1 MRPDR
6 HTNVGTS
13 SGATTQAALA
23 TASRP
28 GYFVVLLFL
37 SLILLAMNRAHSDP
51 NDQPIDFKTYRP
63 TVSPARIDATQ
74 APVIDG
80 DLSDPVWEMATQ
92 IVDFYQVEPFIAPP
106 NVDTR
111 VYMAFDEN
119 ALYIGVFAA
128 EEQPENIYATVMERD
143 GDVWRDDMI
152 RFYIDPFATGMS
164 GFGFDVNALGA
175 RADRLVQDGRRP
187 IDEWD
192 TIWNS
197 SGQILENGWSV
208 EIEIPFRSISFDPEA
223 AGWGLILTRER
234 AHKAE
239 EIRWAGI
246 DQSVDTFDFSRAGR
260 IEGINAVN
268 QGRGLDITLQA
279 TSAAARDWVAPRT
292 DRLTFEPSA
301 DVLYRFTPSLAG
313 LVTFNSDFSDTPLDN
328 RQINTGRFSLF
339 FPETRDFFLQDAAFF
354 EFGGRAF
361 SRAPNARPFFSRRI
375 GIVDG
380 ESIPIEAG
388 VKLSGQVRGVELGLL
403 TARMGQGSEI
413 DRQTLSVARA
423 TFDMS
428 SQSRLGVVATNG
440 DPTGQS
446 DNTLLGFDY
455 LFRSPSIL
463 GKGRLQTDVYYQQT
477 FSSTTQDDDT
487 FGIRIDY
494 PNDVWRWTLAARE
507 VGENFSPALGFV
519 NRAAIRDYS
528 ADWQRR
534 FRPQLPGITWWQ
546 FGSEHQLITGLDGDT
561 QTRTNKLKAG
571 LQTRQADSVWISTFA
586 TVEHITTPFTLPN
599 EIPVPI
605 GRYNNN
611 GTSLSLTSS
620 MARPYGG
627 RIRLEQKQFFGGDST
642 ALDLRLNARPS
653 RYVDI
658 SAGYSRTDISVPAG
672 DVSVQVGSVDT
683 VLNLSPTLSVSTQ
696 TQYDNISNSLSFFG
710 RMRWEIRPET
720 ELFLSIGHGA
730 IIDNG
735 DFGRNFRS
743 IQSQAIVRLSNTY
756 RF

>member
-1 MRPDR
+1 MP
-6 HTNVGTS
+6 TS
-13 SGATTQAALA
+13 RMT
-23 TASRP
+23 R
-28 GYFVVLLFL
+28 YFAFVLLL
-37 SLILLAMNRAHSDP
+37 VSTVAPLNRSYAEPDGEP
-51 NDQPIDFKTYRP
+51 VNFKTYRP
-63 TVSPARIDATQ
+63 SVSPIRINTSQ
-74 APVIDG
+74 APIIDG
-80 DLSDPVWEMATQ
+80 DLSDPVWDMATQ

-106 NVDTR
+106 TVETK

-128 EEQPENIYATVMERD
+128 EDRPEDIYATVMERD

-152 RFYIDPFATGMS
+152 RVYIDPFATGIS
-164 GFGFDVNALGA
+164 GFGFDVNAIGA

-223 AGWGLILTRER
+223 DGWGLILTRER

-246 DQSVDTFDFSRAGR
+246 DQSLDTFNFSRAGR
-260 IEGINAVN
+260 LEGIRDVN
-268 QGRGLDITLQA
+268 QGRGLEITLQG
-279 TSAAARDWVAPRT
+279 TGSVARDWNRPRQ
-292 DRLTFEPSA
+292 DSVNFEPSVDA
-301 DVLYRFTPSLAG
+301 LYRFTPSLAG
-313 LVTFNSDFSDTPLDN
+313 LITFNSDFSDTPLDN

-375 GIVDG
+375 GIVNG
-380 ESIPIEAG
+380 ESVPIETG
-388 VKLSGQVRGVELGLL
+388 IKLSGELKGIELGLL
-403 TARMGQGSEI
+403 TARMGEGSEI

-423 TFDMS
+423 AVDIS
-428 SQSRLGVVATNG
+428 AESRLGIIATNG

-455 LFRSPSIL
+455 LYRSPSIF
-463 GKGRLQTDVYYQQT
+463 GKGRLQADIYYQQT
-477 FSSTTQDDDT
+477 FSSTVPDDDT

-494 PNDVWRWTLAARE
+494 PNDVWRWKLAARE
-507 VGENFSPALGFV
+507 VGENFTPALGFV
-519 NRAAIRDYS
+519 NRPGSRDYT

-534 FRPQLPGITWWQ
+534 FRPQNTAITWWQ
-546 FGSEHQLITGLDGDT
+546 FGSEHRLITALGGET
-561 QTRTNKLKAG
+561 ETRTNKLKAG

-586 TVEHITTPFTLPN
+586 TVENVRTPFTLPN
-599 EIPVPI
+599 EIPVPT
-605 GRYNNN
+605 GTYNND
-611 GTSLSLTSS
+611 GASLSLTSS

-627 RIRLEQKQFFGGDST
+627 QIRLEQKQFFGGDST
-642 ALDLRLNARPS
+642 ALELRLNARPN
-653 RYVDI
+653 RNFDI
-658 SAGYSRTDISVPAG
+658 SAAYSRTDINVPGG
-672 DVSVQVGSVDT
+672 DVSVQVGSVDA
-683 VLNLSPTLSVSTQ
+683 VVNLSPKLSISTQ

-710 RMRWEIRPET
+710 RMRWEVRPET
-720 ELFLSIGHGA
+720 EIFLSVGHGA
-730 IIDNG
+730 IIDDS

-743 IQSQAIVRLSNTY
+743 IQSQAIFRLSNTY

>member
-1 MRPDR
+1 MTR
-6 HTNVGTS
+6 
-13 SGATTQAALA
+13 
-23 TASRP
+23 
-28 GYFVVLLFL
+28 YFAFVLLL
-37 SLILLAMNRAHSDP
+37 VSTVAPLNRSYAEPDGEP
-51 NDQPIDFKTYRP
+51 VNFKTYRP
-63 TVSPARIDATQ
+63 SVSPIRINTSQ
-74 APVIDG
+74 APIIDG
-80 DLSDPVWEMATQ
+80 DLSDPVWDMATQ

-106 NVDTR
+106 TVETK

-128 EEQPENIYATVMERD
+128 EDRPEDIYATVMERD

-152 RFYIDPFATGMS
+152 RVYIDPFATGIS
-164 GFGFDVNALGA
+164 GFGFDVNAIGA

-223 AGWGLILTRER
+223 DGWGLILTRER

-246 DQSVDTFDFSRAGR
+246 DQSLDTFNFSRAGR
-260 IEGINAVN
+260 LEGIRDVN
-268 QGRGLDITLQA
+268 QGRGLEITLQG
-279 TSAAARDWVAPRT
+279 TSSVARDWNRPRQ
-292 DRLTFEPSA
+292 DSVNFEPSVDA
-301 DVLYRFTPSLAG
+301 LYRFTPSLAG
-313 LVTFNSDFSDTPLDN
+313 LITFNSDFSDTPLDN

-375 GIVDG
+375 GIVNG
-380 ESIPIEAG
+380 ESVPIETG
-388 VKLSGQVRGVELGLL
+388 IKLSGELKGIELGLL
-403 TARMGQGSEI
+403 TARMGEGSEI

-423 TFDMS
+423 AVDIS
-428 SQSRLGVVATNG
+428 AESRLGIIATNG

-455 LFRSPSIL
+455 LYRSPSIF
-463 GKGRLQTDVYYQQT
+463 GKGRLQADIYYQQT
-477 FSSTTQDDDT
+477 FSSTVPDDDT

-494 PNDVWRWTLAARE
+494 PNDVWRWKLAARE
-507 VGENFSPALGFV
+507 VGENFTPALGFV
-519 NRAAIRDYS
+519 NRPGSRDYT

-534 FRPQLPGITWWQ
+534 FRPQNTAITWWQ
-546 FGSEHQLITGLDGDT
+546 FGSEHRLITALDGET
-561 QTRTNKLKAG
+561 ETRTNKLKAG

-586 TVEHITTPFTLPN
+586 TVENVRTPFTLPN
-599 EIPVPI
+599 EIPVPT
-605 GRYNNN
+605 GTYNND
-611 GTSLSLTSS
+611 GASLSLTSS

-627 RIRLEQKQFFGGDST
+627 QIRLEQKQFFGGDST
-642 ALDLRLNARPS
+642 ALELRLNARPN
-653 RYVDI
+653 RNFDI
-658 SAGYSRTDISVPAG
+658 SAAYSRTDINVPGG
-672 DVSVQVGSVDT
+672 DVSVQVGSVDA
-683 VLNLSPTLSVSTQ
+683 VVNLSPKLSISTQ

-710 RMRWEIRPET
+710 RMRWEVRPET
-720 ELFLSIGHGA
+720 EIFLSVGHGA
-730 IIDNG
+730 IIDDS

-743 IQSQAIVRLSNTY
+743 IQSQAIFRLSNTY

>member
-1 MRPDR
+1 MP
-6 HTNVGTS
+6 TS
-13 SGATTQAALA
+13 RMT
-23 TASRP
+23 R
-28 GYFVVLLFL
+28 YFAFVLLL
-37 SLILLAMNRAHSDP
+37 VSTVAPLNRSYAEPDGEPVS
-51 NDQPIDFKTYRP
+51 FKTYRP
-63 TVSPARIDATQ
+63 SVSPIRINTSQ
-74 APVIDG
+74 APIIDG
-80 DLSDPVWEMATQ
+80 DLSDPVWDMATQ

-106 NVDTR
+106 TVETK

-128 EEQPENIYATVMERD
+128 EDRPEDIYATVMERD

-152 RFYIDPFATGMS
+152 RVYIDPFATGIS
-164 GFGFDVNALGA
+164 GFGFDVNAIGA

-223 AGWGLILTRER
+223 DGWGLILTRER

-246 DQSVDTFDFSRAGR
+246 DQSLDTFNFSRAGR
-260 IEGINAVN
+260 LEGIRDVN
-268 QGRGLDITLQA
+268 QGRGLEITLQG
-279 TSAAARDWVAPRT
+279 TGSVARDWNRPRQNSVN
-292 DRLTFEPSA
+292 FEPSVDA
-301 DVLYRFTPSLAG
+301 LYRFTPSLAG
-313 LVTFNSDFSDTPLDN
+313 LITFNSDFSDTPLDN

-375 GIVDG
+375 GIVNG
-380 ESIPIEAG
+380 ESVPIETG
-388 VKLSGQVRGVELGLL
+388 IKLSGELKGIELGLL
-403 TARMGQGSEI
+403 TARMGEGSEI

-423 TFDMS
+423 AVDIS
-428 SQSRLGVVATNG
+428 AESRLGIIATNG

-455 LFRSPSIL
+455 LYRSPSIF
-463 GKGRLQTDVYYQQT
+463 GKGRLQADIYYQQT
-477 FSSTTQDDDT
+477 FSSTVPDDDT

-494 PNDVWRWTLAARE
+494 PNDVWRWKLAARE
-507 VGENFSPALGFV
+507 VGDNFTPALGFV
-519 NRAAIRDYS
+519 NRPGSRDYT

-534 FRPQLPGITWWQ
+534 FRPQNTAITWWQ
-546 FGSEHQLITGLDGDT
+546 FGSEHRLITALDGET
-561 QTRTNKLKAG
+561 ETRTNKLKAG

-586 TVEHITTPFTLPN
+586 TVENVRTPFTLPN
-599 EIPVPI
+599 EIPVPT
-605 GRYNNN
+605 GTYNND

-627 RIRLEQKQFFGGDST
+627 QIRLEQKQFFGGDST
-642 ALDLRLNARPS
+642 ALELRLNARPN
-653 RYVDI
+653 RNFDI
-658 SAGYSRTDISVPAG
+658 SAAYSRTDINVPGG
-672 DVSVQVGSVDT
+672 DVSVQVGSVDA
-683 VLNLSPTLSVSTQ
+683 VVNLSPKLSISTQ

-710 RMRWEIRPET
+710 RMRWEVRPEK
-720 ELFLSIGHGA
+720 EIFLSVGHGA
-730 IIDNG
+730 IIDDS

-743 IQSQAIVRLSNTY
+743 IQSQAIFRLSNTY

>member
-1 MRPDR
+1 MP
-6 HTNVGTS
+6 TS
-13 SGATTQAALA
+13 RMT
-23 TASRP
+23 R
-28 GYFVVLLFL
+28 YFAFVLLL
-37 SLILLAMNRAHSDP
+37 VSTVAPLNRSYAEPDGEP
-51 NDQPIDFKTYRP
+51 VNFKTYRP
-63 TVSPARIDATQ
+63 SVSPIRINTSQ
-74 APVIDG
+74 APIIDG
-80 DLSDPVWEMATQ
+80 DLSDPVWDMATQ

-106 NVDTR
+106 TVETK

-128 EEQPENIYATVMERD
+128 EDRPEDIYATVMERD

-152 RFYIDPFATGMS
+152 RVYIDPFATGIS
-164 GFGFDVNALGA
+164 GFGFDVNAIGA

-223 AGWGLILTRER
+223 DGWGLILTRER

-246 DQSVDTFDFSRAGR
+246 DQSLDTFNFSRAGR
-260 IEGINAVN
+260 LEGIRDVN
-268 QGRGLDITLQA
+268 QGRGLEITLQG
-279 TSAAARDWVAPRT
+279 TGSVARDWNRPRQ
-292 DRLTFEPSA
+292 DSVNFEPSVDA
-301 DVLYRFTPSLAG
+301 LYRFTPSLAG
-313 LVTFNSDFSDTPLDN
+313 LITFNSNFSDTPLDN

-375 GIVDG
+375 GIVNG
-380 ESIPIEAG
+380 ESVPIETG
-388 VKLSGQVRGVELGLL
+388 IKLSGELKGIELGLL
-403 TARMGQGSEI
+403 TARMGEGSEI

-423 TFDMS
+423 AVDIS
-428 SQSRLGVVATNG
+428 AESRLGIIATNG

-455 LFRSPSIL
+455 LYRSPSIF
-463 GKGRLQTDVYYQQT
+463 GKGRLQADIYYQQT
-477 FSSTTQDDDT
+477 FSSTVPDDDT

-494 PNDVWRWTLAARE
+494 PNDVWRWKLAARE
-507 VGENFSPALGFV
+507 VGENFTPALGFV
-519 NRAAIRDYS
+519 NRPGSRDYT

-534 FRPQLPGITWWQ
+534 FRPQNTAITWWQ
-546 FGSEHQLITGLDGDT
+546 FGSEHRLITALDGET
-561 QTRTNKLKAG
+561 ETRTNKLKAG

-586 TVEHITTPFTLPN
+586 TVENVRTPFTLPN
-599 EIPVPI
+599 EIPVPT
-605 GRYNNN
+605 GTYNND
-611 GTSLSLTSS
+611 GASLSLTSS

-627 RIRLEQKQFFGGDST
+627 QIRLEQKQFFGGDST
-642 ALDLRLNARPS
+642 ALELRLNARPN
-653 RYVDI
+653 RNFDI
-658 SAGYSRTDISVPAG
+658 SAAYSRTDINVPGG
-672 DVSVQVGSVDT
+672 DVSVQVGSVDA
-683 VLNLSPTLSVSTQ
+683 VVNLSPKLSISTQ

-710 RMRWEIRPET
+710 RMRWEVRPET
-720 ELFLSIGHGA
+720 EIFLSVGHGA
-730 IIDNG
+730 IIDDS

-743 IQSQAIVRLSNTY
+743 IQSQAIFRLSNTY

>member
-1 MRPDR
+1 MP
-6 HTNVGTS
+6 TS
-13 SGATTQAALA
+13 RMT
-23 TASRP
+23 R
-28 GYFVVLLFL
+28 YFAFVLLL
-37 SLILLAMNRAHSDP
+37 VSTVAPLNRSYAEPDGEP
-51 NDQPIDFKTYRP
+51 VNFKTYRP
-63 TVSPARIDATQ
+63 SVSPIRINTSQ
-74 APVIDG
+74 APIIDG
-80 DLSDPVWEMATQ
+80 DLSDPVWDMATQ

-106 NVDTR
+106 TVETK

-128 EEQPENIYATVMERD
+128 EDRPEDIYATVMERD

-152 RFYIDPFATGMS
+152 RVYIDPFATGIS
-164 GFGFDVNALGA
+164 GFGFDVNAIGA

-223 AGWGLILTRER
+223 DGWGLILTRER

-246 DQSVDTFDFSRAGR
+246 DQSLDTFNFSRAGR
-260 IEGINAVN
+260 LEGIRDVN
-268 QGRGLDITLQA
+268 QGRGLEITLQG
-279 TSAAARDWVAPRT
+279 TGSVARDWNRPRQ
-292 DRLTFEPSA
+292 DSVNFEPSVDA
-301 DVLYRFTPSLAG
+301 LYRFTPSLAG
-313 LVTFNSDFSDTPLDN
+313 LITFNSDFSDTPLDN

-375 GIVDG
+375 GIVNG
-380 ESIPIEAG
+380 ESVPIETG
-388 VKLSGQVRGVELGLL
+388 IKLSGELKGIELGLL
-403 TARMGQGSEI
+403 TARMGEGSEI

-423 TFDMS
+423 AVDIS
-428 SQSRLGVVATNG
+428 AESRLGIIATNG

-455 LFRSPSIL
+455 LYRSPSIF
-463 GKGRLQTDVYYQQT
+463 GKGRLQADIYYQQT
-477 FSSTTQDDDT
+477 FSSTVPDDDT

-494 PNDVWRWTLAARE
+494 PNDVWRWKLAARE
-507 VGENFSPALGFV
+507 VGENFTPALGFV
-519 NRAAIRDYS
+519 NRPGSRDYT

-534 FRPQLPGITWWQ
+534 FRPQNTAITWWQ
-546 FGSEHQLITGLDGDT
+546 FGSEHRLITALDGET
-561 QTRTNKLKAG
+561 ETRTNKLKAG

-586 TVEHITTPFTLPN
+586 TVENVRTPFTLPN
-599 EIPVPI
+599 EIPVPT
-605 GRYNNN
+605 GTYNND
-611 GTSLSLTSS
+611 GASLSLTSS
-620 MARPYGG
+620 MTRPYGG
-627 RIRLEQKQFFGGDST
+627 QIRLEQKQFFGGDST
-642 ALDLRLNARPS
+642 ALELRLNARPN
-653 RYVDI
+653 RNFDI
-658 SAGYSRTDISVPAG
+658 SAAYSRTDINVPGG
-672 DVSVQVGSVDT
+672 DVSVQVGSVDA
-683 VLNLSPTLSVSTQ
+683 VVNLSPKLSISTQ

-710 RMRWEIRPET
+710 RMRWEVRPET
-720 ELFLSIGHGA
+720 EIFLSVGHGA
-730 IIDNG
+730 IIDDS

-743 IQSQAIVRLSNTY
+743 IQSQAIFRLSNTY

>member
-1 MRPDR
+1 MP
-6 HTNVGTS
+6 TS
-13 SGATTQAALA
+13 RMT
-23 TASRP
+23 R
-28 GYFVVLLFL
+28 YFAFVLLL
-37 SLILLAMNRAHSDP
+37 VSTVAPLNRSYAEPDGEP
-51 NDQPIDFKTYRP
+51 VNFKTYRP
-63 TVSPARIDATQ
+63 SVSPIRINTSQ
-74 APVIDG
+74 APIIDG
-80 DLSDPVWEMATQ
+80 DLSDPVWDMATQ

-106 NVDTR
+106 TVETK

-128 EEQPENIYATVMERD
+128 EDRPEDIYATVMERD

-152 RFYIDPFATGMS
+152 RVYIDPFATGIS
-164 GFGFDVNALGA
+164 GFGFDVNAIGA

-223 AGWGLILTRER
+223 DGWGLILTRER

-246 DQSVDTFDFSRAGR
+246 DQSLDTFNFSRAGR
-260 IEGINAVN
+260 LEGIRDVN
-268 QGRGLDITLQA
+268 QGRGLEITLQG
-279 TSAAARDWVAPRT
+279 TGSVARDWNRPRQ
-292 DRLTFEPSA
+292 DSVNFEPSVDA
-301 DVLYRFTPSLAG
+301 LYRFTPSLAG
-313 LVTFNSDFSDTPLDN
+313 LITFNSDFSDTPLDN

-375 GIVDG
+375 GIVNG
-380 ESIPIEAG
+380 ESVPIETG
-388 VKLSGQVRGVELGLL
+388 IKLSGELKGIELGLL
-403 TARMGQGSEI
+403 TARMGEGSEI

-423 TFDMS
+423 AVDIS
-428 SQSRLGVVATNG
+428 AESRLGIIATNG

-455 LFRSPSIL
+455 LYRSPSIF
-463 GKGRLQTDVYYQQT
+463 GKGRLQADIYYQQT
-477 FSSTTQDDDT
+477 FSSTVPDDDT

-494 PNDVWRWTLAARE
+494 PNDVWRWKLAARE
-507 VGENFSPALGFV
+507 VGENFTPALGFV
-519 NRAAIRDYS
+519 NRPGSRDYT

-534 FRPQLPGITWWQ
+534 FRPQNTAITWWQ
-546 FGSEHQLITGLDGDT
+546 FGSEHRLITALDGET
-561 QTRTNKLKAG
+561 ETRTNKLKAG

-586 TVEHITTPFTLPN
+586 TVENVRTPFTLPN
-599 EIPVPI
+599 EIPVPT
-605 GRYNNN
+605 GTYNND
-611 GTSLSLTSS
+611 GASLSLTSS

-627 RIRLEQKQFFGGDST
+627 QIRLEQKQFFGGDST
-642 ALDLRLNARPS
+642 ALELRLNARPN
-653 RYVDI
+653 RNFDI
-658 SAGYSRTDISVPAG
+658 SAAYSRTDINVPGG
-672 DVSVQVGSVDT
+672 DVSVQVGSVDA
-683 VLNLSPTLSVSTQ
+683 VVNLSPKLSISTQ

-710 RMRWEIRPET
+710 RMRWEVRPET
-720 ELFLSIGHGA
+720 EIFLSVGHGA
-730 IIDNG
+730 IIDDS

-743 IQSQAIVRLSNTY
+743 IQSQAIFRLSNTY

>member
-1 MRPDR
+1 MTR
-6 HTNVGTS
+6 
-13 SGATTQAALA
+13 
-23 TASRP
+23 
-28 GYFVVLLFL
+28 YFAFVLLL
-37 SLILLAMNRAHSDP
+37 VSTVVPLNRSYAEPDGEP
-51 NDQPIDFKTYRP
+51 VNFKTYRP
-63 TVSPARIDATQ
+63 SVSPIRINTSQ
-74 APVIDG
+74 APIIDG
-80 DLSDPVWEMATQ
+80 DLSDPVWDMATQ

-106 NVDTR
+106 TVETK

-128 EEQPENIYATVMERD
+128 EDRPEDIYATVMERD

-152 RFYIDPFATGMS
+152 RVYIDPFATGIS
-164 GFGFDVNALGA
+164 GFGFDVNAIGA

-223 AGWGLILTRER
+223 DGWGLILTRER

-246 DQSVDTFDFSRAGR
+246 DQSLDTFNFSRAGR
-260 IEGINAVN
+260 LEGIRDVN
-268 QGRGLDITLQA
+268 QGRGLEITLQG
-279 TSAAARDWVAPRT
+279 TGSVARDWSRPRQ
-292 DRLTFEPSA
+292 DSVNFEPSVDA
-301 DVLYRFTPSLAG
+301 LYRFTPSLAG
-313 LVTFNSDFSDTPLDN
+313 LITFNSDFSDTPLDN

-375 GIVDG
+375 GIVNG
-380 ESIPIEAG
+380 ESVPIETG
-388 VKLSGQVRGVELGLL
+388 IKLSGELKGIELGLL
-403 TARMGQGSEI
+403 TARMGEGSEI

-423 TFDMS
+423 AVDIS
-428 SQSRLGVVATNG
+428 AESRLGIIATNG

-455 LFRSPSIL
+455 LYRSPSIF
-463 GKGRLQTDVYYQQT
+463 GKGRLQADIYYQQT
-477 FSSTTQDDDT
+477 FSSTVPDDDT

-494 PNDVWRWTLAARE
+494 PNDVWRWKLAARE
-507 VGENFSPALGFV
+507 VGENFTPALGFV
-519 NRAAIRDYS
+519 NRPGSRDYT

-534 FRPQLPGITWWQ
+534 FRPQNTAITWWQ
-546 FGSEHQLITGLDGDT
+546 FGSEHRLITALDGET
-561 QTRTNKLKAG
+561 ETRTNKLKAG

-586 TVEHITTPFTLPN
+586 TVENVRTPFTLPN
-599 EIPVPI
+599 EIPVPT
-605 GRYNNN
+605 GTYNND
-611 GTSLSLTSS
+611 GASLSLTSS
-620 MARPYGG
+620 MTRPYGG
-627 RIRLEQKQFFGGDST
+627 QIRLEQKQFFGGDST
-642 ALDLRLNARPS
+642 ALELRLNARPN
-653 RYVDI
+653 RNFDI
-658 SAGYSRTDISVPAG
+658 SAAYSRTDINVPGG
-672 DVSVQVGSVDT
+672 DVSVQVGSVDA
-683 VLNLSPTLSVSTQ
+683 VVNLSPKLSISTQ

-710 RMRWEIRPET
+710 RMRWEVRPET
-720 ELFLSIGHGA
+720 EIFLSVGHGA
-730 IIDNG
+730 IIDDS

-743 IQSQAIVRLSNTY
+743 IQSQAIFRLSNTY

>member
-1 MRPDR
+1 MP
-6 HTNVGTS
+6 TS
-13 SGATTQAALA
+13 RMT
-23 TASRP
+23 R
-28 GYFVVLLFL
+28 YFAFVLLL
-37 SLILLAMNRAHSDP
+37 VSTVVPLNRSYAEPDGEP
-51 NDQPIDFKTYRP
+51 VNFKTYRP
-63 TVSPARIDATQ
+63 SVSPIRINTSQ
-74 APVIDG
+74 APIIDG
-80 DLSDPVWEMATQ
+80 DLSDPVWDMATQ

-106 NVDTR
+106 TVETK

-128 EEQPENIYATVMERD
+128 EDRPEDIYATVMERD

-152 RFYIDPFATGMS
+152 RVYIDPFATGIS
-164 GFGFDVNALGA
+164 GFGFDVNAIGA

-223 AGWGLILTRER
+223 DGWGLILTRER

-246 DQSVDTFDFSRAGR
+246 DQSLDTFNFSRAGR
-260 IEGINAVN
+260 LEGIRDVN
-268 QGRGLDITLQA
+268 QGRGLEITLQG
-279 TSAAARDWVAPRT
+279 TGSVARDWSRPRQ
-292 DRLTFEPSA
+292 DSVNFEPSVDA
-301 DVLYRFTPSLAG
+301 LYRFTPSLAG
-313 LVTFNSDFSDTPLDN
+313 LITFNSDFSDTPLDN

-375 GIVDG
+375 GIVNG
-380 ESIPIEAG
+380 ESVPIETG
-388 VKLSGQVRGVELGLL
+388 IKLSGELKGIELGLL
-403 TARMGQGSEI
+403 TARMGEGSEI

-423 TFDMS
+423 AVDIS
-428 SQSRLGVVATNG
+428 AESRLGIIATNG

-455 LFRSPSIL
+455 LYRSPSIF
-463 GKGRLQTDVYYQQT
+463 GKGRLQADIYYQQT
-477 FSSTTQDDDT
+477 FSSTVPDDDT

-494 PNDVWRWTLAARE
+494 PNDVWRWKLAARE
-507 VGENFSPALGFV
+507 VGENFTPALGFV
-519 NRAAIRDYS
+519 NRPGSRDYT

-534 FRPQLPGITWWQ
+534 FRPQNTAITWWQ
-546 FGSEHQLITGLDGDT
+546 FGSEHRLITALDGET
-561 QTRTNKLKAG
+561 ETRTNKLKAG

-586 TVEHITTPFTLPN
+586 TVENVRTPFTLPN
-599 EIPVPI
+599 EIPVPT
-605 GRYNNN
+605 GTYNND
-611 GTSLSLTSS
+611 GASLSLTSS
-620 MARPYGG
+620 MTRPYGG
-627 RIRLEQKQFFGGDST
+627 QIRLEQKQFFGGDST
-642 ALDLRLNARPS
+642 ALELRLNARPN
-653 RYVDI
+653 RNFDI
-658 SAGYSRTDISVPAG
+658 SAAYSRTDINVPGG
-672 DVSVQVGSVDT
+672 DVSVQVGSVDA
-683 VLNLSPTLSVSTQ
+683 VVNLSPKLSISTQ

-710 RMRWEIRPET
+710 RMRWEVRPET
-720 ELFLSIGHGA
+720 EIFLSVGHGA
-730 IIDNG
+730 IIDDS

-743 IQSQAIVRLSNTY
+743 IQSQAIFRLSNTY

>member
-1 MRPDR
+1 MTR
-6 HTNVGTS
+6 
-13 SGATTQAALA
+13 
-23 TASRP
+23 
-28 GYFVVLLFL
+28 YFAFVLLL
-37 SLILLAMNRAHSDP
+37 VSTVAPLNRSYAEPDGEP
-51 NDQPIDFKTYRP
+51 VNFKTYRP
-63 TVSPARIDATQ
+63 SVSPIRINTSQ
-74 APVIDG
+74 APIIDG
-80 DLSDPVWEMATQ
+80 DLSDPVWDMATQ

-106 NVDTR
+106 TVETK

-128 EEQPENIYATVMERD
+128 EDRPEDIYATVMERD

-152 RFYIDPFATGMS
+152 RVYIDPFATGIS
-164 GFGFDVNALGA
+164 GFGFDVNAIGA

-223 AGWGLILTRER
+223 DGWGLILTRER

-246 DQSVDTFDFSRAGR
+246 DQSLDTFNFSRAGR
-260 IEGINAVN
+260 LEGIRDVN
-268 QGRGLDITLQA
+268 QGRGLEITLQG
-279 TSAAARDWVAPRT
+279 TGSVARDWNRPRQ
-292 DRLTFEPSA
+292 DSVNFEPSVDA
-301 DVLYRFTPSLAG
+301 LYRFTPSLAG
-313 LVTFNSDFSDTPLDN
+313 LITFNSDFSDTPLDN

-375 GIVDG
+375 GIVNG
-380 ESIPIEAG
+380 ESVPIETG
-388 VKLSGQVRGVELGLL
+388 IKLSGELKGIELGLL
-403 TARMGQGSEI
+403 TARMGEGSEI

-423 TFDMS
+423 AVDIS
-428 SQSRLGVVATNG
+428 AESRLGIIATNG

-455 LFRSPSIL
+455 LYRSPSIF
-463 GKGRLQTDVYYQQT
+463 GKGRLQADIYYQQT
-477 FSSTTQDDDT
+477 FSSTVPDDDT

-494 PNDVWRWTLAARE
+494 PNDVWRWKLAARE
-507 VGENFSPALGFV
+507 VGENFTPALGFV
-519 NRAAIRDYS
+519 NRPGSRDYT

-534 FRPQLPGITWWQ
+534 FRPQNTAITWWQ
-546 FGSEHQLITGLDGDT
+546 FGSEHRLITALDGET
-561 QTRTNKLKAG
+561 ETRTNKLKAG

-586 TVEHITTPFTLPN
+586 TVENVRTPFTLPN
-599 EIPVPI
+599 EIPVPT
-605 GRYNNN
+605 GTYNND
-611 GTSLSLTSS
+611 GASLSLTSS
-620 MARPYGG
+620 MTRPYGG
-627 RIRLEQKQFFGGDST
+627 QIRLEQKQFFGGDST
-642 ALDLRLNARPS
+642 ALELRLNARPN
-653 RYVDI
+653 RNFDI
-658 SAGYSRTDISVPAG
+658 SAAYSRTDINVPGG
-672 DVSVQVGSVDT
+672 DVSVQVGSVDA
-683 VLNLSPTLSVSTQ
+683 VVNLSPKLSISTQ

-710 RMRWEIRPET
+710 RMRWEVRPET
-720 ELFLSIGHGA
+720 EIFLSVGHGA
-730 IIDNG
+730 IIDDS

-743 IQSQAIVRLSNTY
+743 IQSQAIFRLSNTY

>member
-1 MRPDR
+1 MP
-6 HTNVGTS
+6 TS
-13 SGATTQAALA
+13 RMT
-23 TASRP
+23 R
-28 GYFVVLLFL
+28 YFAFVLLL
-37 SLILLAMNRAHSDP
+37 VSTVAPLNRSYAEPDGEP
-51 NDQPIDFKTYRP
+51 VNFKTYRP
-63 TVSPARIDATQ
+63 SVSPIRINTSQ
-74 APVIDG
+74 APIIDG
-80 DLSDPVWEMATQ
+80 DLSDPVWDMATQ

-106 NVDTR
+106 TVETK

-128 EEQPENIYATVMERD
+128 EDRPEDIYATVMERD

-152 RFYIDPFATGMS
+152 RVYIDPFATGIS
-164 GFGFDVNALGA
+164 GFGFDVNAIGA

-223 AGWGLILTRER
+223 DGWGLILTRER

-246 DQSVDTFDFSRAGR
+246 DQSLDTFNFSRAGR
-260 IEGINAVN
+260 LEGIRDVN
-268 QGRGLDITLQA
+268 QGRGLEITLQG
-279 TSAAARDWVAPRT
+279 TSSVARDWNRPRQ
-292 DRLTFEPSA
+292 DSVNFEPSVDA
-301 DVLYRFTPSLAG
+301 LYRFTPSLAG
-313 LVTFNSDFSDTPLDN
+313 LITFNSDFSDTPLDN

-375 GIVDG
+375 GIVNG
-380 ESIPIEAG
+380 ESVPIETG
-388 VKLSGQVRGVELGLL
+388 IKLSGELKGIELGLL
-403 TARMGQGSEI
+403 TARMGEGSEI

-423 TFDMS
+423 AVDIS
-428 SQSRLGVVATNG
+428 AESRLGIIATNG

-455 LFRSPSIL
+455 LYRSPSIF
-463 GKGRLQTDVYYQQT
+463 GKGRLQADIYYQQT
-477 FSSTTQDDDT
+477 FSSTVPDDDT

-494 PNDVWRWTLAARE
+494 PNDVWRWKLAARE
-507 VGENFSPALGFV
+507 VGENFTPALGFV
-519 NRAAIRDYS
+519 NRPGSRDYT

-534 FRPQLPGITWWQ
+534 FRPQNTAITWWQ
-546 FGSEHQLITGLDGDT
+546 FGSEHRLITALDGET
-561 QTRTNKLKAG
+561 ETRTNKLKAG

-586 TVEHITTPFTLPN
+586 TVENVRTPFTLPN
-599 EIPVPI
+599 EIPVPT
-605 GRYNNN
+605 GTYNND
-611 GTSLSLTSS
+611 GASLSLTSS

-627 RIRLEQKQFFGGDST
+627 QIRLEQKQFFGGDST
-642 ALDLRLNARPS
+642 ALELRLNARPN
-653 RYVDI
+653 RNFDI
-658 SAGYSRTDISVPAG
+658 SAAYSRTDINVPGG
-672 DVSVQVGSVDT
+672 DVSVQVGSVDA
-683 VLNLSPTLSVSTQ
+683 VVNLSPKLSISTQ

-710 RMRWEIRPET
+710 RMRWEVRPET
-720 ELFLSIGHGA
+720 EIFLSVGHGA
-730 IIDNG
+730 IIDDS

-743 IQSQAIVRLSNTY
+743 IQSQAIFRLSNTY

>member
-1 MRPDR
+1 MP
-6 HTNVGTS
+6 TS
-13 SGATTQAALA
+13 RMT
-23 TASRP
+23 R
-28 GYFVVLLFL
+28 YFAFVLLL
-37 SLILLAMNRAHSDP
+37 VSTVAPLNRSYAEPDGEP
-51 NDQPIDFKTYRP
+51 VNFKTYRP
-63 TVSPARIDATQ
+63 SVSPIRINTSQ
-74 APVIDG
+74 APIIDG
-80 DLSDPVWEMATQ
+80 DLSDPVWDMATQ

-106 NVDTR
+106 TVETK

-128 EEQPENIYATVMERD
+128 EDRPEDIYATVMERD

-152 RFYIDPFATGMS
+152 RVYIDPFATGIS
-164 GFGFDVNALGA
+164 GFGFDVNAIGA

-223 AGWGLILTRER
+223 DGWGLILTRER

-246 DQSVDTFDFSRAGR
+246 DQSLDTFNFSRAGR
-260 IEGINAVN
+260 LEGIRDVN
-268 QGRGLDITLQA
+268 QGRGLEITLQG
-279 TSAAARDWVAPRT
+279 TGSVARDWNRPRR
-292 DRLTFEPSA
+292 DSVNFEPSVDA
-301 DVLYRFTPSLAG
+301 LYRFTPSLAG
-313 LVTFNSDFSDTPLDN
+313 LITFNSDFSDTPLDN

-339 FPETRDFFLQDAAFF
+339 FPESRDFFLQDAAFF

-375 GIVDG
+375 GIVNG
-380 ESIPIEAG
+380 ESVPIETG
-388 VKLSGQVRGVELGLL
+388 IKLSGELKGIELGLL
-403 TARMGQGSEI
+403 TARMGEGSEI

-423 TFDMS
+423 AVDIS
-428 SQSRLGVVATNG
+428 AESRLGIIATNG

-455 LFRSPSIL
+455 LYRSPSIF
-463 GKGRLQTDVYYQQT
+463 GKSRLQADIYYQQT
-477 FSSTTQDDDT
+477 FSSTVPDDDT

-494 PNDVWRWTLAARE
+494 PNDVWRWKLAARE
-507 VGENFSPALGFV
+507 VGENFTPALGFV
-519 NRAAIRDYS
+519 NRPGSRDYT

-534 FRPQLPGITWWQ
+534 FRPQNTAITWWQ
-546 FGSEHQLITGLDGDT
+546 FGSEHRLITALDGET
-561 QTRTNKLKAG
+561 ETRTNKLKAG

-586 TVEHITTPFTLPN
+586 TVENVRTPFTLPN
-599 EIPVPI
+599 EIPVPT
-605 GRYNNN
+605 GTYNND
-611 GTSLSLTSS
+611 GASLSLTSS
-620 MARPYGG
+620 MTRPYGG
-627 RIRLEQKQFFGGDST
+627 QIRLEQKQFFGGDST
-642 ALDLRLNARPS
+642 ALELRLNARPN
-653 RYVDI
+653 RNFDI
-658 SAGYSRTDISVPAG
+658 SAAFSRTDINVPGG
-672 DVSVQVGSVDT
+672 DVSVQVGSVDA
-683 VLNLSPTLSVSTQ
+683 VVNLSPKLSISTQ

-710 RMRWEIRPET
+710 RMRWEVRPET
-720 ELFLSIGHGA
+720 EVFLSVGHGA
-730 IIDNG
+730 IIDDS

-743 IQSQAIVRLSNTY
+743 IQSQAIFRLSNTY

>member
-1 MRPDR
+1 MTR
-6 HTNVGTS
+6 
-13 SGATTQAALA
+13 
-23 TASRP
+23 
-28 GYFVVLLFL
+28 YFAFVLLL
-37 SLILLAMNRAHSDP
+37 VSTVAPLNRSYAEPDGEP
-51 NDQPIDFKTYRP
+51 VNFKTYRP
-63 TVSPARIDATQ
+63 SVSPIRINTSQ
-74 APVIDG
+74 APIIDG
-80 DLSDPVWEMATQ
+80 DLSDPVWDMATQ

-106 NVDTR
+106 TVETK

-128 EEQPENIYATVMERD
+128 EDRPEDIYATVMERD

-152 RFYIDPFATGMS
+152 RVYIDPFATGIS
-164 GFGFDVNALGA
+164 GFGFDVNAIGA

-223 AGWGLILTRER
+223 DGWGLILTRER

-246 DQSVDTFDFSRAGR
+246 DQSLDTFNFSRAGR
-260 IEGINAVN
+260 LEGIRDVN
-268 QGRGLDITLQA
+268 QGRGLEITLQG
-279 TSAAARDWVAPRT
+279 TGSVARDWNRPRR
-292 DRLTFEPSA
+292 DSVNFEPSVDA
-301 DVLYRFTPSLAG
+301 LYRFTPSLAG
-313 LVTFNSDFSDTPLDN
+313 LITFNSDFSDTPLDN

-339 FPETRDFFLQDAAFF
+339 FPESRDFFLQDAAFF

-375 GIVDG
+375 GIVNG
-380 ESIPIEAG
+380 ESVPIETG
-388 VKLSGQVRGVELGLL
+388 IKLSGELKGIELGLL
-403 TARMGQGSEI
+403 TARMGEGSEI

-423 TFDMS
+423 AVDIS
-428 SQSRLGVVATNG
+428 AESRLGIIATNG

-455 LFRSPSIL
+455 LYRSPSIF
-463 GKGRLQTDVYYQQT
+463 GKSRLQADIYYQQT
-477 FSSTTQDDDT
+477 FSSTVPDDDT

-494 PNDVWRWTLAARE
+494 PNDVWRWKLAARE
-507 VGENFSPALGFV
+507 VGENFTPALGFV
-519 NRAAIRDYS
+519 NRPGSRDYT

-534 FRPQLPGITWWQ
+534 FRPQNTAITWWQ
-546 FGSEHQLITGLDGDT
+546 FGSEHRLITALDGET
-561 QTRTNKLKAG
+561 ETRTNKLKAG

-586 TVEHITTPFTLPN
+586 TVENVRTPFTLPN
-599 EIPVPI
+599 EIPVPT
-605 GRYNNN
+605 GTYNND
-611 GTSLSLTSS
+611 GASLSLTSS
-620 MARPYGG
+620 MTRPYGG
-627 RIRLEQKQFFGGDST
+627 QIRLEQKQFFGGDST
-642 ALDLRLNARPS
+642 ALELRLNARPN
-653 RYVDI
+653 RNFDI
-658 SAGYSRTDISVPAG
+658 SAAFSRTDINVPGG
-672 DVSVQVGSVDT
+672 DVSVQVGSVDA
-683 VLNLSPTLSVSTQ
+683 VVNLSPKLSISTQ

-710 RMRWEIRPET
+710 RMRWEVRPET
-720 ELFLSIGHGA
+720 EVFLSVGHGA
-730 IIDNG
+730 IIDDS

-743 IQSQAIVRLSNTY
+743 IQSQAIFRLSNTY